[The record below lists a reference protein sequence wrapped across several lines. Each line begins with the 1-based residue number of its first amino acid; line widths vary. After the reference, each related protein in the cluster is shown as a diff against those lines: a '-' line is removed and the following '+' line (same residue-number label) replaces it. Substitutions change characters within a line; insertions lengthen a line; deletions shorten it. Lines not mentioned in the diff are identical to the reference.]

1 MDRGPLSLIYSGT
14 FLSGDS
20 PFDFDQVKAQSHL
33 GWELGTSGI
42 VDLHVESGIDLTSSV
57 LDPLTASFSWGSNVD
72 WRSTVTY
79 DLSSAS
85 LVEILIRMNWDSD
98 VYRAG
103 WSLPFDAAANRLEPL
118 AFSLGTDTDS
128 AELALSGTLA
138 HMALVTLDGKVS
150 LHGASGWGVTLST
163 SFDADAPLQLT
174 DTHYGVFRD
183 IGDCLRIG
191 VERGGG
197 EIWIYGSILAFPEA
211 VLRYAP
217 ESVRIQFGD

>member
-1 MDRGPLSLIYSGT
+1 MDRGPLSLVYSGT

-20 PFDFDQVKAQSHL
+20 PFDFDQMKAQSHL
-33 GWELGTSGI
+33 GWELSTSGI
-42 VDLHVESGIDLTSSV
+42 VDLHLDSGVDLSSWS
-57 LDPLTASFSWGSNVD
+57 LDPLTASLSWSSNVD
-72 WRSTVTY
+72 WQSTVTY

-85 LVEILIRMNWDSD
+85 LVEILIRMDWDSD
-98 VYRAG
+98 IYSAG
-103 WSLPFDAAANRLEPL
+103 WSLPFDAAENHLEPL
-118 AFSLGTDTDS
+118 AFNLAADTDS
-128 AELALSGTLA
+128 AALALSGTLA
-138 HMALVTLDGKVS
+138 HRELVTLDGKVS

-174 DTHYGVFRD
+174 DTRYGVFRD

-191 VERGGG
+191 IERGGG